1 MIGRRVMG
9 RQIAALM
16 LAMLLLCGTA
26 LGEGEFPELNGQGLS
41 LIHI

>member
-9 RQIAALM
+9 KRIAALM

-26 LGEGEFPELNGQGLS
+26 LGEGEFPELNGQGFLDEG
-41 LIHI
+41 